1 LWDEIIRNVNSG
13 HAEKTVAATLPALC
27 NVTHLPIGAHWD
39 RHHVGKHM
47 SVYKGRQYYFD
58 SDVSKWI
65 FDCNPERYAGSTNVV
80 ERFLAG
86 QIQPMD
92 LGGAVQWMGITP
104 EVMGDDAYK
113 YRWAA
118 EYKTPHAL
126 AAE

>member
-1 LWDEIIRNVNSG
+1 
-13 HAEKTVAATLPALC
+13 
-27 NVTHLPIGAHWD
+27 
-39 RHHVGKHM
+39 
-47 SVYKGRQYYFD
+47 
-58 SDVSKWI
+58 
-65 FDCNPERYAGSTNVV
+65 
-80 ERFLAG
+80 
-86 QIQPMD
+86 MD